1 MFKRK
6 KIKSLLYFVSC
17 FTPFADISG
26 GSGSEDTFKPRGAWM
41 CILTFLSHT
50 TNDLWM
56 GPVHGVH
63 LAYLFL
69 EDENQ
74 VTLTKKDCFPE
85 QCHYLD
91 VQRIATLGCPV
102 DTFFSLHLKNIF
114 LSCIQI
120 LYQTFWTLKWKE
132 FLNWK
137 LNGGTDKF
145 LILCLFLLSFRQCFT
160 PILTKRVGLWNN
172 NMIAWKIYAEFTW
185 WMVQYLQCLNALL

>member
-1 MFKRK
+1 MLITSSYNQPVHTYIALISVKKSPTSPPKTVFKRK

-17 FTPFADISG
+17 FTPFANISG

-41 CILTFLSHT
+41 CILTFLFHT

-56 GPVHGVH
+56 GPVPGVH

-102 DTFFSLHLKNIF
+102 DTFFSLHLKLYTNPLSNILDLEVKGIF
-114 LSCIQI
+114 E
-120 LYQTFWTLKWKE
+120 LKIE
-132 FLNWK
+132 
-137 LNGGTDKF
+137 
-145 LILCLFLLSFRQCFT
+145 
-160 PILTKRVGLWNN
+160 
-172 NMIAWKIYAEFTW
+172 W
-185 WMVQYLQCLNALL
+185 WHR